1 MKKLNKN
8 KIYLSLLKKN
18 GYGSY
23 AKFIENK
30 EKSKALNVLE
40 DFIKI
45 ITKDKS
51 SDQIKEIRNRYVKK
65 I

>member
-1 MKKLNKN
+1 MKKQNKN
-8 KIYLSLLKKN
+8 KIYLRLLKKN

-23 AKFIENK
+23 AKLIETK
-30 EKSKALNVLE
+30 EESKALNVLE